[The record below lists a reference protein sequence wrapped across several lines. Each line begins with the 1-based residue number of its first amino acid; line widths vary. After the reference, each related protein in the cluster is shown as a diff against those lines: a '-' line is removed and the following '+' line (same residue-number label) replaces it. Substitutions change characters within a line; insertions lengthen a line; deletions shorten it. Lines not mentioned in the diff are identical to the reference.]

1 MATKDSKGTLE
12 NPDTVIRCE
21 SPPVAPLKHQHSFE
35 QRYAALINKQILE
48 NTINK
53 EVLHRQVQ
61 AFFPFSRSIS
71 NECQEVTKVSEKH
84 NKNLQENVQQEDYK
98 EEEIENSKD
107 TENDVKVLQKLETLD
122 IADKGQT

>member
-1 MATKDSKGTLE
+1 MSTKDSKGTLE
-12 NPDTVIRCE
+12 NPETVRRCE
-21 SPPVAPLKHQHSFE
+21 SPPIAPLKHQHSFE

-61 AFFPFSRSIS
+61 AFFPFSRSS
-71 NECQEVTKVSEKH
+71 SKECQEINKVSEEH
-84 NKNLQENVQQEDYK
+84 NKNLQENVQEENDK
-98 EEEIENSKD
+98 EEEIEDVKD

-122 IADKGQT
+122 IADKEQT